1 MKKRE
6 FLRNLG
12 LSTVGLIGAKYLF
25 SAQRFDSG
33 AYQSINDELEI
44 EEIEGPFTLPKLPYS
59 YSALEPYIDAQT
71 MEIHYTKHHQGYV
84 NKLNAAVAGT
94 TFAKMSLDKIMMN
107 VTKSN
112 TAILNNGGGHFN
124 HSMFW
129 QWMSPDKKVLKDG
142 KLKEA
147 LVANFGSVEKFQDK
161 FNAEAGSRFGSG
173 WAWLVKGANGKLYV
187 YSTPNQDNPLMRKLG
202 YKGEPLLGIDVWEH
216 AYYLKYQNKRGDYVK
231 NFWNL
236 VNWDR
241 VEELYNA

>member
-12 LSTVGLIGAKYLF
+12 LSTIGLIGSKFLF
-25 SAQRFDSG
+25 SAIRQRNDRSLFIS
-33 AYQSINDELEI
+33 DELDGDI
-44 EEIEGPFTLPKLPYS
+44 ADGPFKLPALGYA
-59 YSALEPYIDAQT
+59 YNALEPYIDAQT

-94 TFAKMSLDKIMMN
+94 PFEKMDLEKILMN
-107 VTKSN
+107 VTNAN
-112 TAILNNGGGHFN
+112 TAVRNNGGGHYN

-129 QWMSPDKKVLKDG
+129 QWLSPDKKILKDG
-142 KLKEA
+142 KLKAA
-147 LVANFGSVEKFQDK
+147 LIANFGSIEKFQEK
-161 FNAEAGSRFGSG
+161 FDQEAASRFGSG

-187 YSTPNQDNPLMRKLG
+187 TSTPNQDNPLMRKLG
-202 YKGEPLLGIDVWEH
+202 YKGTPLLGIDVWEH

-241 VEELYNA
+241 VETLYNA